1 MELKDMMEL
10 WDRFDRSRATE
21 MELSYQDVHFKLK
34 QDVPAVAAPATQTVV
49 VPQAGGIVAAP
60 APAGAPAAGTPE
72 AADASAATDDETA
85 IKAPLAGTFYRASS
99 PEADAFVSV
108 GQMVHKGDVIGI
120 IEAMKL
126 YNEVQAD
133 KEGVI
138 QEILAEDG
146 QLVEYHQVLMTVG

>member
-1 MELKDMMEL
+1 MELQDMMEL
-10 WDRFDRSRATE
+10 WDRFDKSRATE
-21 MELSYQDVHFKLK
+21 MELDYKDVHFRLK
-34 QDVPAVAAPATQTVV
+34 QDVPAVAMPQAQTVV
-49 VPQAGGIVAAP
+49 VPQGNVT
-60 APAGAPAAGTPE
+60 APAGAE
-72 AADASAATDDETA
+72 AEMASDTVSATDDETA

-108 GQMVHKGDVIGI
+108 GQMVHKGDVIGV

-126 YNEVQAD
+126 YNEVQSD
-133 KEGVI
+133 KEGVV

>member
-1 MELKDMMEL
+1 MELQDMMEL
-10 WDRFDRSRATE
+10 WDRFDKSRATE
-21 MELSYQDVHFKLK
+21 MELDYQDVHFRLK
-34 QDVPAVAAPATQTVV
+34 QDVPAVAVPQTQTVV
-49 VPQAGGIVAAP
+49 VPQAGNVVAAP
-60 APAGAPAAGTPE
+60 SGAAAEAAGE
-72 AADASAATDDETA
+72 AEAVSAADDETA

-108 GQMVHKGDVIGI
+108 GQMVHKGDVIGV

-126 YNEVQAD
+126 YNEVQSD
-133 KEGVI
+133 KEGVV

>member
-1 MELKDMMEL
+1 MELQDMMEL
-10 WDRFDRSRATE
+10 WDRFDKSRATE
-21 MELSYQDVHFKLK
+21 MELSYQDVHFRLK
-34 QDVPAVAAPATQTVV
+34 QDVPAVAVPQTQTVV
-49 VPQAGGIVAAP
+49 VPQAGGIAAAP
-60 APAGAPAAGTPE
+60 TGAAETAEG
-72 AADASAATDDETA
+72 ADAALAVDDESA